1 MRLKLLVASLATSI
15 ALAAAPARA
24 TVVFIVSETPSG
36 GFESLAIHE
45 TFEGAPSKDV
55 ALASLVSGGITYAPV
70 TGCGDTGT
78 CPGNVWVASPG
89 YDNFGIPGST
99 GSSILTATGNE
110 YFTVTPGFTV
120 RSLGFDVYT
129 INESGSPNSVLGA
142 DPVIVT
148 VETIAGLTVL
158 NLPAPIGNF
167 GFLGVVSDDPILS
180 LTWQADLG
188 GVRNTGIDDI
198 RVSEHAVP
206 EPGTLILLGSGLAGA
221 AFRRRRRSPT
231 A

>member
-1 MRLKLLVASLATSI
+1 MAKFQRRYEAARNLLYSRIAEGTMRLKLLVASLATSI

-110 YFTVTPGFTV
+110 YFTVTPGFTSAALASTST
-120 RSLGFDVYT
+120 RST
-129 INESGSPNSVLGA
+129 S
-142 DPVIVT
+142 
-148 VETIAGLTVL
+148 
-158 NLPAPIGNF
+158 
-167 GFLGVVSDDPILS
+167 
-180 LTWQADLG
+180 
-188 GVRNTGIDDI
+188 R
-198 RVSEHAVP
+198 AVP
-206 EPGTLILLGSGLAGA
+206 TASWEPT
-221 AFRRRRRSPT
+221 R
-231 A
+231 